1 MKTIYGYL
9 ALAFLAT
16 AVSGSSSTSL
26 EEAAAATARTREGRG
41 SIRNIH
47 PVSLF
52 VSSPGVIIVRS
63 DYDGPRVV

>member
-1 MKTIYGYL
+1 MMKVHGFLT
-9 ALAFLAT
+9 LAFLAT
-16 AVSGSSSTSL
+16 VVSAGSSPSL
-26 EEAAAATARTREGRG
+26 EEAAAATARNREGRG